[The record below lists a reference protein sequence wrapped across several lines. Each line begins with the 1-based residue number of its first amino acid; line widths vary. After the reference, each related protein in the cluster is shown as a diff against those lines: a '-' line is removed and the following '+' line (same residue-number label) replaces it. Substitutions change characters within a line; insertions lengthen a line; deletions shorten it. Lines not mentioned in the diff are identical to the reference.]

1 MTMENSNFK
10 EKLHERIVLLVG
22 QHKSQNEMAR
32 IVGVSKSAM
41 SAYLLSKE
49 GFKVPMAIVE
59 NCPEISLEWL
69 FRGDGAMLLG
79 HQEPAELEPN
89 AQPLP
94 HPGADPRLVQILL
107 DRIEQQAVT
116 ISQQS
121 AQLKK
126 LQAENDELRRFH

>member
-1 MTMENSNFK
+1 
-10 EKLHERIVLLVG
+10 
-22 QHKSQNEMAR
+22 MAR
-32 IVGVSKSAM
+32 RIDVSKSVM
-41 SAYLLSKE
+41 SNYLCAAE
-49 GFKVPMAIVE
+49 GFKVPMAIAA
-59 NCPEISLEWL
+59 NCPDISLEWL

-79 HQEPAELEPN
+79 HQEPAEPEPN

>member
-1 MTMENSNFK
+1 MENSNFK

-59 NCPEISLEWL
+59 NYPDISLEWL

-79 HQEPAELEPN
+79 HQEPAEPEPE
-89 AQPLP
+89 AKPLP

-121 AQLKK
+121 AQLEK